1 MILTMSS
8 YQPQSVNL
16 ASTFAMARFS
26 EPHLASAS
34 HAPRNTSPLMIGN
47 MGSALDGSRVL
58 AGMLLAAG
66 LAALLVVADL
76 VISAWSDGHL
86 LAGWVALWTLA
97 FAALAVLAPSLR
109 QLSAFLA
116 GGLFR
121 KIAVMRAGRE
131 EARMWDMASHD
142 PRVMEEIRAAGAR
155 CAE

>member
-1 MILTMSS
+1 MST
-8 YQPQSVNL
+8 YHTHSVNL
-16 ASTFAMARFS
+16 SREFAMARFA
-26 EPHLASAS
+26 EPYPASVPHDSGRSSQRMMGNSAS
-34 HAPRNTSPLMIGN
+34 S
-47 MGSALDGSRVL
+47 LDGSRML

-116 GGLFR
+116 GGFLR
-121 KIAVMRAGRE
+121 KMASLHAERE
-131 EARMWDMASHD
+131 EARMWDLASHD
-142 PRVMEEIRAAGAR
+142 PRVMEEIRAAMSR
-155 CAE
+155 HAE